1 MLQVEAGTRALLTR
15 VLNKTQIHP
24 ESGREMGSAV
34 SRPGSSSQFWRVPGI
49 VGSTRVLTNFG
60 HVPAHLVRV
69 RDMLRTRDGG
79 FLPVLRIG
87 VYRLDEDFLE
97 RHPDAAPVVIRK
109 RSLCPQT
116 PKQDVILSPAQM
128 VGTGGGQICDGVIP
142 ATELSRQRGGINSTI
157 GMLAYF
163 QFHLP
168 RRVQINCEGVWVSAE
183 AD

>member
-1 MLQVEAGTRALLTR
+1 MAHIEAGIQDLLTR
-15 VLNKTQIHP
+15 VLDRSRYPQ
-24 ESGREMGSAV
+24 ESGREMDSSV
-34 SRPGSSSQFWRVPGI
+34 NRPGSSSQFWRVPGI

-87 VYRLDEDFLE
+87 VYKLDEEFLA
-97 RHPDAAPVVIRK
+97 RHPDAAPVIIRK
-109 RSLCPQT
+109 RSLSPQT
-116 PKQDVILSPAQM
+116 PKLDVILSPAQM

-142 ATELSRQRGGINSTI
+142 AAELSRQRGGINGTM

-168 RRVQINCEGVWVSAE
+168 RRVQINCEGVWVSVE